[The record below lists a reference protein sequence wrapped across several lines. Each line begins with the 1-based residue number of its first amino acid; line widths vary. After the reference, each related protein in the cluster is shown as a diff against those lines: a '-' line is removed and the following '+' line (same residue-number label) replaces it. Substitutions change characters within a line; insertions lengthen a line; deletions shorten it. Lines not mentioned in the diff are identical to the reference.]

1 MGIWHL
7 HRGEGKD
14 EEARKEGIGKSMS
27 QNSNTTREQV
37 VNWNKNVI
45 STSARQVYGCVRDL
59 ACLVLWDQS
68 MQ

>member
-1 MGIWHL
+1 M

-14 EEARKEGIGKSMS
+14 EEARKEGVGRSVS
-27 QNSNTTREQV
+27 QNNNTTREQV

-45 STSARQVYGCVRDL
+45 VVQDRCMSVRDL